1 MDCEDGSSSPDS
13 VPAAAASEQVVIVRD
28 VTEAGEEK
36 TYMEHML
43 EAPSHDV
50 VAAENAA
57 YSEDSNTKSDITGDL
72 EVDASKSS
80 TKLSS
85 KAPAASVEV
94 ATKMADDVVE
104 ETSAV
109 QTSDFVHGEEPSP
122 VVIFESEETLSE
134 DPPDIRAPADV
145 IDVLPS
151 DDLPSAVDE
160 AAPVDTEELS
170 LDAGETC
177 SEWPP
182 LPTKEE
188 LEMCSVELKLYIEIK
203 LYNDDGLAFVES
215 EVTRPVHVN
224 TSTLLHTTPVT
235 TPVTASDISPATE
248 SGVLTKVGA
257 SEKVL
262 APATRLTDVDSMLHR
277 FM

>member
-1 MDCEDGSSSPDS
+1 
-13 VPAAAASEQVVIVRD
+13 
-28 VTEAGEEK
+28 
-36 TYMEHML
+36 
-43 EAPSHDV
+43 
-50 VAAENAA
+50 
-57 YSEDSNTKSDITGDL
+57 
-72 EVDASKSS
+72 
-80 TKLSS
+80 
-85 KAPAASVEV
+85 
-94 ATKMADDVVE
+94 
-104 ETSAV
+104 V

-134 DPPDIRAPADV
+134 DLPDIRAPADA

-151 DDLPSAVDE
+151 DELPSAVDE
-160 AAPVDTEELS
+160 AAPVATEELS

-188 LEMCSVELKLYIEIK
+188 LEMCSIELKLYIEIK